1 MLRSIMKTLGA
12 VKGSNPVV
20 EFKVGILER
29 AMPAESSVVF
39 GDMWKVDGFYT
50 KKTLELGCKRAVVRF
65 TGDGEMAP
73 HEVTK
78 STNRVFQG

>member
-1 MLRSIMKTLGA
+1 MKTLGA
-12 VKGSNPVV
+12 VKGSNPVI
-20 EFKVGILER
+20 EFKVGIVEK

-50 KKTLELGCKRAVVRF
+50 KKHWNLGAKEWFVRF